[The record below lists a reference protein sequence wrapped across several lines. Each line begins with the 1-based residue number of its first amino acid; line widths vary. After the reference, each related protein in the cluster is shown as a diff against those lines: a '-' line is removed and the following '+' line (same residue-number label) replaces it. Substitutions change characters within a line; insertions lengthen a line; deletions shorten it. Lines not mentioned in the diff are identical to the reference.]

1 PAAFDLSYVD
11 SGGGRKRPVLIHRSV
26 LGSME
31 RLFGHLIEV
40 HNGAFPAWYAPVQL
54 VVLPV
59 SAAEVEAAQRFAE
72 AAGDLG
78 VEVSADGSLGARV
91 RDAWRVPFVA
101 VIGPR
106 EAASGEVSLRPRGEE
121 PTVVALLEA
130 LARIRATMH
139 PGS

>member
-1 PAAFDLSYVD
+1 
-11 SGGGRKRPVLIHRSV
+11 VLIHRSV

-72 AAGDLG
+72 AAGDLR
-78 VEVSADGSLGARV
+78 VEVYADGSLAARV

-106 EAASGEVSLRPRGEE
+106 EAASGEVSLRPRGCD
-121 PTVVALLEA
+121 PVVLGLPEA
-130 LARIRATMH
+130 LARIRAGAR
-139 PGS
+139 PVS